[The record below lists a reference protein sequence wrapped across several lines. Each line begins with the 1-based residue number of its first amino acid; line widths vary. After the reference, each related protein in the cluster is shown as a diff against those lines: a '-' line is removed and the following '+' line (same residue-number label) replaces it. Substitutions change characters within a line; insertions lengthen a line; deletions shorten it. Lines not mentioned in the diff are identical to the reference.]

1 MRPDSGYVGSVRI
14 RGHFVQC
21 QQTAP
26 AADRSLTPWRDLPDN
41 VSTFRLTASTR
52 TRGGVSEIR
61 LARPTLVCDLQQVAP
76 PDSASAVRVRFL
88 LPRSRVRT
96 PLAAMPAARENGR
109 RDDSRRDDASDSD
122 TEVSSLKRLEPVLIV
137 PEGRDALDS
146 ICPEYAC
153 SDRSRLWLTSML
165 LIGCFILGA
174 VDCYS
179 DWQSRLWLTSML
191 LIGCFI
197 LGAVDCYSDWQ
208 AYGQLVFD
216 TADPAPTFPQ
226 RWGLFVFCAVGTLLF
241 LWETL
246 LNNLL
251 EYCAMPHLDVE
262 LTLILV
268 LSLEEI
274 PLRIITYVTSVIRGR
289 AAFWAMFSGWVG
301 LLTVTFLHG
310 LRMYKRSYHGSMVA
324 VREKTFYRGRGVALT
339 VVCHALYLAF
349 FVLTVVQTAHYTTH
363 KL

>member
-1 MRPDSGYVGSVRI
+1 M
-14 RGHFVQC
+14 
-21 QQTAP
+21 
-26 AADRSLTPWRDLPDN
+26 
-41 VSTFRLTASTR
+41 
-52 TRGGVSEIR
+52 
-61 LARPTLVCDLQQVAP
+61 
-76 PDSASAVRVRFL
+76 SA
-88 LPRSRVRT
+88 T
-96 PLAAMPAARENGR
+96 RENGR
-109 RDDSRRDDASDSD
+109 RDDSRRDDGSDSD
-122 TEVSSLKRLEPVLIV
+122 TEVSSLKRVEPVLLV

-153 SDRSRLWLTSML
+153 TDRSRLWLTSLALMW
-165 LIGCFILGA
+165 CF
-174 VDCYS
+174 V
-179 DWQSRLWLTSML
+179 
-191 LIGCFI
+191 

-208 AYGQLVFD
+208 AYGQLVYD
-216 TADPAPTFPQ
+216 TAEPEPSFAQ

-274 PLRIITYVTSVIRGR
+274 PLRVINYVTSVIRGR

-324 VREKTFYRGRGVALT
+324 LREKTYYRRRGVVLT
-339 VVCHALYLAF
+339 VICHVLFLTF
-349 FVLTVVQTAHYTTH
+349 FVLTIVQTAHYTTH
-363 KL
+363 KV

>member
-1 MRPDSGYVGSVRI
+1 
-14 RGHFVQC
+14 
-21 QQTAP
+21 
-26 AADRSLTPWRDLPDN
+26 
-41 VSTFRLTASTR
+41 
-52 TRGGVSEIR
+52 
-61 LARPTLVCDLQQVAP
+61 
-76 PDSASAVRVRFL
+76 
-88 LPRSRVRT
+88 
-96 PLAAMPAARENGR
+96 MPAARENGR
-109 RDDSRRDDASDSD
+109 RDDSRRDDVSDSD

-153 SDRSRLWLTSML
+153 SDR
-165 LIGCFILGA
+165 
-174 VDCYS
+174 
-179 DWQSRLWLTSML
+179 SRLWLTSML